1 MWKSFLLTMA
11 AAFFISSCMQAISSE
26 VRSLADKD
34 LSFQQI
40 VQNPEAYRGKIVLIG
55 GRIIGTYVEEG
66 KTWLEVLQ
74 QPLGWR
80 DKPESSD
87 VSYGRF
93 LIYFPE
99 YKDPEVFR
107 KNDLVTVAGEIKE
120 ASKRRINSVQYRYPV
135 LVPRELNIW
144 QPGESGT
151 PRFHF
156 GIGIGGVIR

>member
-1 MWKSFLLTMA
+1 MWKSFLLAPA
-11 AAFFISSCMQAISSE
+11 AAFLISSCMQAISSE
-26 VRSLADKD
+26 VRHLADKE
-34 LSFQQI
+34 LPFQQI
-40 VQNPEAYRGKIVLIG
+40 IQNPEAYRGKIVIIG
-55 GRIIGTYVEEG
+55 GRIIRTYVEEG

-107 KNDLVTVAGEIKE
+107 KDDLVTVAGEIKGE
-120 ASKRRINSVQYRYPV
+120 SIRQINSIQYRYPV
-135 LVPRELNIW
+135 LVPRELNVW
-144 QPGESGT
+144 QPGENGT

-156 GIGIGGVIR
+156 GLGIGGVIR